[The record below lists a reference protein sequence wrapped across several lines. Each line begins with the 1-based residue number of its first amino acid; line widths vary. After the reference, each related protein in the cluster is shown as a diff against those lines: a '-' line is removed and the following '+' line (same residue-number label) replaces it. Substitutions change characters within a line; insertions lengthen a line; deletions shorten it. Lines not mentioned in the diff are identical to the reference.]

1 MTGRA
6 LVFLFL
12 LPLMVR
18 LAAGSQSDAPPL
30 GALRGALLS
39 ESGEPLA
46 HARIWILE
54 LGRSERT
61 GPDGTF
67 AFDRVP
73 AGIYQI
79 LAETDIR
86 AVASRE
92 AIVEAGRTTE
102 LALTAE
108 LDLLRLNEVV
118 SVTGRADELI
128 GVSDSASEG
137 VVGQRDLEARA
148 VLRPGD
154 LLESVPGM
162 VATQHSG
169 GGKANQFFLR
179 GFNLDHGT
187 DFRVTLDGIPVNM
200 PSHGHGQ
207 GYADLNF
214 LIPELVEKV
223 TYRKGPYFVEEGD
236 FSAAGAARFSF
247 FDRLESPLFKVSAGQ
262 FGYARA
268 LAAGSVRAGG
278 GDLLGAVD
286 YTRDDGPWD
295 RPDGFQKL
303 SALLRYTRR
312 AGNGGWRISA
322 QAYDG
327 DWDSTD
333 QIPLRAV
340 ESGTLSRFGFVDP
353 TDGGSSSRH
362 TVWGELWRT
371 GGSSITNVQAYAL
384 SYDMTLFSN
393 FTYALADPENGDQF
407 EQRDDRTV
415 SGVNVKHTRLASWG
429 GKGVEN
435 VFGFELRSDW
445 IANGLYST
453 RERARFATTR
463 EDDITQ
469 LGGAPYLESRV
480 QWNDWLRTIAGLRAD
495 FYRVDVESDNPL
507 NSGRRSDALA
517 SPKLS
522 AVLGPW
528 RRTELYANFGG
539 GFHSNDA
546 RGATITVD
554 PLTGDPAEPV
564 DPLVRAWGADFGFRT
579 QAARALHTAVTFFRL
594 DVDSEL
600 LFVGDG
606 GATEASRPSR
616 RYGIEWANFYEPL
629 DWLKLDLDV
638 AFTRARFHDDH
649 PANRIPGALERVLS
663 GGIAIDSHRGW
674 SGSLRFRYFGAK
686 PLVEDDSVRADSSTF
701 ATARISYSLPRGV
714 EVGAEIFNLFDQQAN
729 DVDYYYESRLPGEPL
744 SGFGDVHF
752 HPLQSRSVRFFIGY
766 RP

>member
-1 MTGRA
+1 MTGRV
-6 LVFLFL
+6 LVFL

-18 LAAGSQSDAPPL
+18 LAAASQSDAPAM

-39 ESGEPLA
+39 ESAEPIA
-46 HARIWILE
+46 NARIWILE
-54 LGRSERT
+54 LARSERT
-61 GPDGTF
+61 SPDGTF
-67 AFDRVP
+67 LFEEVP
-73 AGIYQI
+73 PGTYQI

-86 AVASRE
+86 AVANRQ
-92 AIVEAGRTTE
+92 ATVEAGRTTE

-108 LDLLRLNEVV
+108 LDLLRVNEVV

-137 VVGQRDLEARA
+137 VVGQKDLEARA

-154 LLESVPGM
+154 LLETVPGM

-187 DFRVTLDGIPVNM
+187 DFRVSLDGVPVNM

-236 FSAAGAARFSF
+236 FSAAGAARFTF
-247 FDRLESPLFKVSAGQ
+247 FDRLESPLFRFSGGG
-262 FGYARA
+262 FGYARG

-286 YTRDDGPWD
+286 VTHDDGPWE
-295 RPDGFQKL
+295 RPDGYRKV
-303 SALLRYTRR
+303 SALVRYTKR
-312 AGNGGWRISA
+312 AANGGWRLSA

-340 ESGTLSRFGFVDP
+340 ESGALPRFGYVDP
-353 TDGGSSSRH
+353 TDGGSSSRY
-362 TVWGELWRT
+362 TAWGELWRT
-371 GGSSITNVQAYAL
+371 GGNSITNVQAYVL
-384 SYDMTLFSN
+384 SYDMALFSN
-393 FTYALADPENGDQF
+393 FTYFLADPGNGDQF

-415 SGVNVKHTRLASWG
+415 SGVNVKHTRVASWG
-429 GKGVEN
+429 GKSVEN

-445 IANGLYST
+445 IDNGLHLT
-453 RERARFATTR
+453 RERQRLSTTR
-463 EDDITQ
+463 EDDISQ
-469 LGGAPYLESRV
+469 QGGAPYVENRV
-480 QWNDWLRTIAGLRAD
+480 QWSDWLRTVSGLRAD

-507 NSGRRSDALA
+507 NSGERSDGLV

-522 AVLGPW
+522 AVFGPW
-528 RRTELYANFGG
+528 HRTEIYANFGG

-554 PLTGDPAEPV
+554 PATGDPAEPV
-564 DPLVRAWGADFGFRT
+564 EPLVRAWGADVGFRT
-579 QAARALHTAVTFFRL
+579 QAVERLHTALTLFRL

-616 RYGIEWANFYEPL
+616 RYGIEWTSFYEPL

-638 AFTRARFHDDH
+638 AFTRARFDDGD
-649 PANRIPGALERVLS
+649 PADRIPGALERVLS
-663 GGIAIDSHRGW
+663 GGITIDTYRGW
-674 SGSLRFRYFGAK
+674 SGSLRFRYFGKK
-686 PLVEDDSVRADSSTF
+686 PLIEDNSVRSDSSTF
-701 ATARISYSLPRGV
+701 VTARIGYALPKGV
-714 EVGAEIFNLFDQQAN
+714 EIGAEVFNLFDQEAS

-744 SGFGDVHF
+744 SGFADIHF
-752 HPLQSRSVRFFIGY
+752 HPLQSRSVRFFIDF

>member
-1 MTGRA
+1 MTGS
-6 LVFLFL
+6 VYIFL
-12 LPLMVR
+12 LTLLVP
-18 LAAGSQSDAPPL
+18 QP

-39 ESGEPLA
+39 ESAEPFA
-46 HARIWILE
+46 NARIWILE
-54 LGRSERT
+54 LARSERT
-61 GPDGTF
+61 APDGTF
-67 AFDRVP
+67 VFENVP
-73 AGIYQI
+73 PGTYQI

-86 AVASRE
+86 AVATRE
-92 AIVEAGRTTE
+92 ATIEAGRTTE

-108 LDLLRLNEVV
+108 LDLLRVNEVV

-154 LLESVPGM
+154 LLETVPGM

-223 TYRKGPYFVEEGD
+223 SYRKGPYFVEEGD
-236 FSAAGAARFSF
+236 FSAAGAARLTF
-247 FDRLESPLFKVSAGQ
+247 FDRLEWPLFKVSGGE

-278 GDLLGAVD
+278 GDLLGAFD
-286 YTRDDGPWD
+286 FTHDDGPWE
-295 RPDGFQKL
+295 RPDGFKKL
-303 SALLRYTRR
+303 SALVRYTRR
-312 AGNGGWRISA
+312 SDSGGFRLSA

-327 DWDSTD
+327 DWSSTD

-340 ESGTLSRFGFVDP
+340 ESGALSRFGYVDP
-353 TDGGSSSRH
+353 TDGGNSSRY
-362 TVWGELWRT
+362 TLWGELWRT
-371 GGSSITNVQAYAL
+371 GGSSITNVQAYVL
-384 SYDMTLFSN
+384 SYDMALFSN

-415 SGVNVKHTRLASWG
+415 SGVNVKHTRLASWA
-429 GKGVEN
+429 GKNVEN

-445 IANGLYST
+445 IDNGLHST
-453 RERARFATTR
+453 RERQRLSTTR
-463 EDDITQ
+463 EDDISQ
-469 LGGAPYLESRV
+469 QGGAPYVENRV
-480 QWNDWLRTIAGLRAD
+480 RWNEWLRTIGGLRAD
-495 FYRVDVESDNPL
+495 FYRVDVDSDNPL
-507 NSGRRSDALA
+507 NSGQRSDALV

-522 AVLGPW
+522 AVFGPW
-528 RRTELYANFGG
+528 RRTEIYANFGG
-539 GFHSNDA
+539 GFHSDDA

-554 PLTGDPAEPV
+554 PATGDPAEPV
-564 DPLVRAWGADFGFRT
+564 DPLVRAWGADVGFRT
-579 QAARALHTAVTFFRL
+579 QAVEKLHTAVTLFRL

-600 LFVGDG
+600 LFIGDG

-616 RYGIEWANFYEPL
+616 RHGIEWTNFYEPL
-629 DWLKLDLDV
+629 DWLKLDLDL
-638 AFTRARFHDDH
+638 AFTRARFDDED

-663 GGIAIDSHRGW
+663 GGISIDSYRSW

-686 PLVEDDSVRADSSTF
+686 PLVEDNSVRSDSSTF
-701 ATARISYSLPRGV
+701 VTARLGYALPKGV
-714 EVGAEIFNLFDQQAN
+714 EVGAEIFNLFDQEAS

-752 HPLQSRSVRFFIGY
+752 HPLQSRSVRFFIDW